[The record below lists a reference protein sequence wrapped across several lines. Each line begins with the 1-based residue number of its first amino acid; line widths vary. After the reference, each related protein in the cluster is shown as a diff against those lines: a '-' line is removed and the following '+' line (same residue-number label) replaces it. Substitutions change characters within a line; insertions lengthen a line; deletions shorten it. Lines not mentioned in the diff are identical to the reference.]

1 MYKKFWFG
9 VKVEF
14 VCFSCCITSIV
25 KDVMNSTTEELA
37 TLQKAIASTPQK
49 CQHCQ
54 TPLADGAEVDVQI
67 VPGTPESLKNLGF
80 PVPPGALGA

>member
-25 KDVMNSTTEELA
+25 KDVMNSTT
-37 TLQKAIASTPQK
+37 
-49 CQHCQ
+49 
-54 TPLADGAEVDVQI
+54 
-67 VPGTPESLKNLGF
+67 
-80 PVPPGALGA
+80 